1 MIAISDRK
9 IHSRPYVHEWGEA
22 LVQEEIMSAEE
33 ERNSRELITVDIA
46 VTYTKPNTEL
56 LIDKPFVKIMG
67 RDDVAPRLSKTF
79 PRGDI
84 NYIQTSFIR
93 VE

>member
-1 MIAISDRK
+1 MITISDRK

-46 VTYTKPNTEL
+46 VTHTKSNAEL

-67 RDDVAPRLSKTF
+67 RDDIAPKLSKAF
-79 PRGDI
+79 PRGEI
-84 NYIQTSFIR
+84 NHIQTSFSR